1 MLDCPEV
8 DRPVSNAV
16 VEVSAE
22 HREGRWEGWPSSES
36 VAGCSIRRLSS
47 GCVAAVHPAHSV
59 ESVI

>member
-1 MLDCPEV
+1 MSEAERGVRD
-8 DRPVSNAV
+8 AV

-22 HREGRWEGWPSSES
+22 HQEDRWEGWPSSES